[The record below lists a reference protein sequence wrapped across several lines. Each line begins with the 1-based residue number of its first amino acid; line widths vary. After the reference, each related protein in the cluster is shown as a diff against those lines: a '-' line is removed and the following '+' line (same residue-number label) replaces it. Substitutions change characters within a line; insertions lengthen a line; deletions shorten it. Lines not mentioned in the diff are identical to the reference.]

1 MQAQSKRKRQ
11 TKKRK
16 SVLCKKI
23 KETGGEQRPGQPKRQ
38 KGWPGRDQV
47 CEKLLDEKKNL
58 EQKIHT
64 LEETKKQLE
73 RTTAERTQIAAQ
85 VTQLRKE
92 EENLQADIATTAEH
106 LAERDGAA
114 LLQEKYHQKLETL
127 ENLLESW
134 EQGRKELEEKQSAY
148 QREIKK
154 RDALR
159 ETYQA
164 MESLFLDAQAGIL
177 AEKLTEGEPCPVCG
191 AIHHPQPARRAEHTP
206 DKETLDHKKEELRM
220 QEEAAAG
227 QSEAAGSCRR
237 QVKEKTCT
245 ANGMAV
251 KRTARESE
259 RTRTEATFTDA
270 GCFIST
276 GSGREGRAAWKE
288 EETQKVRQMEYAELE
303 KRQTERQKR
312 LESIKKTIAAE
323 QTQLGRAEGT
333 KRALEEQLEKEIAE
347 AQKTTAFM
355 EKKNPAQRKGP
366 GESEDRKSLAD
377 QIAQVIS
384 FRKNRQ
390 KQCEGEIAATRA
402 KVSRRAEC
410 IARQKKAEAERKE
423 DHERLQKVR
432 SRLEVLQSDRKRWK
446 EQEEKLLENLEEQRA
461 IWAEQDQQK
470 TGAKSEGKPREGK
483 EQLKDLVSAE
493 TVKKQ
498 INEFTGSEIA
508 EKLADAERELWIRS
522 VWEQHWLKQKR
533 KELTEQKQCILAEQ
547 EELKKIRQ
555 EIQEETQKTE
565 QREQEI
571 RKKELRETEQ
581 KAERKALLEK
591 IREKEAQLAGK
602 EETELLE
609 HIAAWEAQKE
619 RLEEAQ
625 KTAKEELDA
634 IQKKLTE
641 VQAALTAIQALETAD
656 SRNSRSRQK
665 QNYRKI

>member
-1 MQAQSKRKRQ
+1 M
-11 TKKRK
+11 
-16 SVLCKKI
+16 
-23 KETGGEQRPGQPKRQ
+23 
-38 KGWPGRDQV
+38 
-47 CEKLLDEKKNL
+47 
-58 EQKIHT
+58 
-64 LEETKKQLE
+64 
-73 RTTAERTQIAAQ
+73 
-85 VTQLRKE
+85 
-92 EENLQADIATTAEH
+92 
-106 LAERDGAA
+106 
-114 LLQEKYHQKLETL
+114 
-127 ENLLESW
+127 
-134 EQGRKELEEKQSAY
+134 
-148 QREIKK
+148 
-154 RDALR
+154 
-159 ETYQA
+159 
-164 MESLFLDAQAGIL
+164 
-177 AEKLTEGEPCPVCG
+177 
-191 AIHHPQPARRAEHTP
+191 
-206 DKETLDHKKEELRM
+206 
-220 QEEAAAG
+220 
-227 QSEAAGSCRR
+227 
-237 QVKEKTCT
+237 
-245 ANGMAV
+245 
-251 KRTARESE
+251 
-259 RTRTEATFTDA
+259 
-270 GCFIST
+270 
-276 GSGREGRAAWKE
+276 
-288 EETQKVRQMEYAELE
+288 
-303 KRQTERQKR
+303 
-312 LESIKKTIAAE
+312 
-323 QTQLGRAEGT
+323 
-333 KRALEEQLEKEIAE
+333 
-347 AQKTTAFM
+347 
-355 EKKNPAQRKGP
+355 
-366 GESEDRKSLAD
+366 
-377 QIAQVIS
+377 IS

-470 TGAKSEGKPREGK
+470 TGAKSEGRTGDGK

-656 SRNSRSRQK
+656 SQEQPLPSEIELQEDLRDFPNRNRFWISVITSSITRQIRIRTHMMPFGISK
-665 QNYRKI
+665 VRCRPWKKSTNGSMRLRIPHVEM